1 MNTKT
6 FQIDF
11 LDLVFSMAKVVDVMS
26 PVLSDHHM
34 KVAYFAY
41 RLAEELDL
49 PVKDRYSLTM
59 AGALHDIGAF
69 SLSERLDLLE
79 FEDKEPGKHSIA
91 GYLLLKDF
99 EPFLDISKIIKHHH
113 VPWKNGKGAWYKKE
127 RIPVGSHIIHLADRI
142 AVKISGEKNVLS
154 QVNDICEAISYDGNE
169 VFIEE
174 HVAAMRRLADRDYIW
189 LDACSD
195 NLQVILRSIIP
206 ERTTTISIDLMI
218 EFSKIICCLIDFKS
232 EFTATHSSGV
242 AATAVAISKWLG
254 FSTNEQKHIGISAF
268 LHDIGKLAVPSEILE
283 KPGKLTDEE
292 WYVMRS
298 HVYYTHQI
306 LGAIEIPSII
316 SEWSSLHQERL
327 NGKGYPFGYKSD
339 DLPLGARIIT
349 VADIF
354 TALTEDRPYRKGMD
368 QEKAKDILQSMADK
382 EEIDQLLINIVFSNF
397 GELNDIRVAAQGRAV
412 DDFIAFQMAL
422 NEEAPVT
429 TGMNIQF

>member
-1 MNTKT
+1 MNKKT

-26 PVLSDHHM
+26 PALSDHHM

-41 RLAEELDL
+41 RLSEELDL
-49 PVKDRYSLTM
+49 PAKDRYSLAM

-69 SLSERLDLLE
+69 SLNERLDLLE
-79 FEDKEPGKHSIA
+79 FEDKEPGKHSVA

-99 EPFLDISKIIKHHH
+99 EPFSDISRIIKHHH
-113 VPWKNGKGAWYKKE
+113 VPWENGLGAWCGNE
-127 RIPVGSHIIHLADRI
+127 SILVGSHIIHLADRI
-142 AVKISGEKNVLS
+142 AVKISGNKNVLS
-154 QVNDICEAISYDGNE
+154 QVNDICDAISNDGSDM
-169 VFIEE
+169 FIEE
-174 HVAAMRRLADRDYIW
+174 HVSAMKRLAGQDYIW
-189 LDACSD
+189 LDACSG
-195 NLQVILRSIIP
+195 NLQTILRNIIP
-206 ERTTTISIDLMI
+206 ERITTISIDLMI
-218 EFSKIICCLIDFKS
+218 DFSRVICRLIDFKS

-254 FSTNEQKHIGISAF
+254 FSTIEQKHLGIAAF
-268 LHDIGKLAVPSEILE
+268 LHDIGKLAIPSELLE

-306 LGAIEIPSII
+306 LGAIDIPSII
-316 SEWSSLHQERL
+316 SDWSSLHQEKL
-327 NGKGYPFGYKSD
+327 NGTGYPFGYGGD

-354 TALTEDRPYRKGMD
+354 TALTEDRPYRQGMS
-368 QEKAKDILQSMADK
+368 QETTKNVLQSMVDK

-397 GELNDIRVAAQGRAV
+397 DELNNIRVEAQGKAIH
-412 DDFIAFQMAL
+412 DFITFQTEL
-422 NEEAPVT
+422 NEAPPMT
-429 TGMNIQF
+429 TGVGL